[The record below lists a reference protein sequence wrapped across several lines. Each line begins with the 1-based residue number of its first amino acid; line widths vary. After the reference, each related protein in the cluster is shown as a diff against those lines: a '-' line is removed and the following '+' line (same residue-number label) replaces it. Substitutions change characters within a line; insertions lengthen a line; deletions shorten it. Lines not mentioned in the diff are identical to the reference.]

1 MPRPGYPGDQGT
13 VGVSFLVVG
22 LHDVIALA
30 TDEPRQAPRLP
41 QRVRD
46 ILSSHR
52 QMDYRD
58 APAPQLLEQR
68 VLAGI
73 EDHYGTAKALGR
85 QSGDELDKVFFS
97 TPGSVKVVDQK

>member
-1 MPRPGYPGDQGT
+1 
-13 VGVSFLVVG
+13 
-22 LHDVIALA
+22 
-30 TDEPRQAPRLP
+30 
-41 QRVRD
+41 
-46 ILSSHR
+46 
-52 QMDYRD
+52 MDYRH

-97 TPGSVKVVDQK
+97 TPGTVKVVDQE